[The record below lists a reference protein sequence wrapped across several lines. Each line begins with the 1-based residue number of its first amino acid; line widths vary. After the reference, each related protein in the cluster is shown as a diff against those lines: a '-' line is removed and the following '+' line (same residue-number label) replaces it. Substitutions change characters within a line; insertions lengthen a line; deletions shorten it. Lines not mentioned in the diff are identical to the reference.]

1 MSNCLRRPRCRDYRN
16 YMTTHELTI
25 CQIGNSRGIRLPAG
39 VLKKYGLNR
48 LVILEEKP
56 DELILRP
63 VREKKL
69 SWSETFQEM
78 AKEREDWSHLE
89 TTTGDGLRDL

>member
-1 MSNCLRRPRCRDYRN
+1 MK
-16 YMTTHELTI
+16 THELTL

-39 VLKKYGLNR
+39 VLKKYGMIRRVL
-48 LVILEEKP
+48 LEEKS
-56 DELILRP
+56 DELVLRP

-69 SWSETFQEM
+69 SWAETFKEM
-78 AKEREDWSHLE
+78 AAEREDWSDLD